1 MPSYSPGSIPG
12 QQSSYGG
19 GLGDIYSYGAENP
32 YGPYSALMPFSAGNG
47 ASAGTT
53 TTASSG
59 PTASAT
65 DFLNGVLSGTNL
77 PYDAATQG
85 SEYSTASD
93 MSAAAETANNEQATA
108 AAQRGGASA
117 NDPSLQGA
125 RMNNQARRQGQ
136 NEKSMQDITSNA
148 HKANFGA
155 QMDAA
160 GQLNQYNLEQE
171 RMRNGMMSS
180 LMPYSGMGG
189 GGRKPAGG
197 NNFTGSSFLQISPD
211 QDNMLPL
218 GNGAYAPRFGA
229 S

>member
-1 MPSYSPGSIPG
+1 MPSYSPGSLPG

-19 GLGDIYSYGAENP
+19 GLGDIYSYGSENP

-47 ASAGTT
+47 APSSGSTSI
-53 TTASSG
+53 TAG

-65 DFLNGVLSGTNL
+65 SFLEGVLNGTNA

-93 MSAAAETANNEQATA
+93 MSAQAETANNEHATA

-125 RMNNQARRQGQ
+125 RLNNQAMRQGQ
-136 NEKSMQDITSNA
+136 NQKSMQDITSNA

-171 RMRNGMMSS
+171 RINKGLMSS

-189 GGRKPAGG
+189 GGRRPAGG
-197 NNFTGSSFLQISPD
+197 NNFTGSGFLQISPD
-211 QDNMLPL
+211 QDNMHPI
-218 GNGAYAPRFGA
+218 GNGTYTSRFGA